1 LSFSYGGA
9 NPDIVAGEGR
19 GREWAL
25 FDVSFVIIPGETVAI
40 AGPTGSGKST
50 IAHLVWRRYP
60 VPDHTLFLGGK
71 DANSATRRE
80 WRSKISMVPQESF
93 LFSETLRANINLTG
107 RAEFEAD
114 IQRLAVD
121 AALAKD
127 VEDFPRGFDTI
138 VGERG
143 ITLSGGQKQRV
154 TLARALAADAEVLIL
169 DDAFSAVDAQT
180 EREITDRLADH
191 FGSRIIILITHRIAT
206 LKRVDRILFLEQGRL
221 VDSGRHDE
229 LVSRGGAYARWVE
242 REAIREEL
250 EEM

>member
-1 LSFSYGGA
+1 L
-9 NPDIVAGEGR
+9 I
-19 GREWAL
+19 
-25 FDVSFVIIPGETVAI
+25 
-40 AGPTGSGKST
+40 
-50 IAHLVWRRYP
+50 WRRYP
-60 VPDHTLFLGGK
+60 VPDHTLFLGGV
-71 DANSATRRE
+71 DANTATQRE
-80 WRSKISMVPQESF
+80 WRSKVSMVPQESF

-107 RAEFEAD
+107 HASSEDLIRNLAD
-114 IQRLAVD
+114 D

-127 VEDFPRGFDTI
+127 IEDFPRGFDTI

-221 VDSGRHDE
+221 ADSGPHDE

-242 REAIREEL
+242 REAILEEL